1 MLYLPNDEMFVNK
14 FVYAEVPSK
23 AQIFARTGQRAVA
36 PNGAFTGESSA
47 IFGKQ
52 PTQSAME
59 FVKAAE
65 EIEMPKMPDVKSDD

>member
-1 MLYLPNDEMFVNK
+1 MLYLPNDEMFINK

-23 AQIFARTGQRAVA
+23 AQIFARTGQRAVS
-36 PNGAFTGESSA
+36 PTGAFTGESSA

-59 FVKAAE
+59 FVRE
-65 EIEMPKMPDVKSDD
+65 VESIEMPDLPNTE

>member
-59 FVKAAE
+59 FVKASE
-65 EIEMPKMPDVKSDD
+65 DYEMPEMPKVEKE